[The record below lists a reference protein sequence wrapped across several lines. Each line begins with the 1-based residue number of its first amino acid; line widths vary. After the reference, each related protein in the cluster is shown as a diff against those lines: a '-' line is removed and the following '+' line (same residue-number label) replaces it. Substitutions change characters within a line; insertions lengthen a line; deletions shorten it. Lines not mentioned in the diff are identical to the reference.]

1 MVCRVRLLGGPSTLV
16 DVRVLL
22 AGQLPETLAP
32 TRSESNKTRWIMGML
47 VGGKRGVVSDM
58 NVVPLIDILLVLLVI
73 FMIIPVH
80 SVGLDARIP
89 QQSTE
94 PPDKRLPNDEAVVIQ
109 VLADGTLRINQKP
122 VTWDRLSDRIEEI
135 FKLRAT
141 RVVFI
146 RGDQPVEF
154 GVVAKVIEVMRSS
167 GVASVGL
174 LTPDLEKG
182 FGQL

>member
-1 MVCRVRLLGGPSTLV
+1 
-16 DVRVLL
+16 
-22 AGQLPETLAP
+22 
-32 TRSESNKTRWIMGML
+32 MGML
-47 VGGKRGVVSDM
+47 VGGKRGIVSDM

-80 SVGLDARIP
+80 SVGLDALIP
-89 QQSTE
+89 QQSTR
-94 PPDKRLPNDEAVVIQ
+94 PPDQRLPEPVVVQ
-109 VLADGTLRINQKP
+109 VLADGTLRINQQP
-122 VTWDRLSDRIEEI
+122 VSWDRLGSRVEEI

-141 RVVFI
+141 RVAFI

-154 GVVAKVIEVMRSS
+154 GVVAKVIDVMRSS

-182 FGQL
+182 F